1 LLLDKSPK
9 KGYALVGIKV
19 PTRKEPMNVVN
30 ISSNIMKAEHFGI
43 KDLRSNASSKIFEK
57 IFVVT
62 TKGKPVSVNLP
73 YSDILNLI
81 DMIDEISDPETLRL
95 VKEHRDALKGS
106 KKCIPAINLFQ
117 KIRKNRS

>member
-1 LLLDKSPK
+1 M
-9 KGYALVGIKV
+9 I
-19 PTRKEPMNVVN
+19 N
-30 ISSNIMKAEHFGI
+30 ISSDIMKADHFGI

-62 TKGKPVSVNLP
+62 TKGKPISVNLP

-81 DMIDEISDPETLRL
+81 DMIDEITDPETLKL
-95 VKEHRDALKGS
+95 VKEHRDAVKNG
-106 KKCIPAINLFQ
+106 KKFIPAANLFE